1 MVGTR
6 STAREPLEEPSSIT
20 ESPRPIVTSGGT
32 QDETLHDTAA
42 ALPPGGTSAPV
53 APVTTASNGS
63 HATTTAGVPQPNDTS
78 QPLRDL
84 TAALL
89 EVVRGV
95 RPAPATHRCLGK
107 RTWNHRCKGKKCE
120 AQGCEYYH
128 HKLLHDDAAQPMKSD
143 NGVAAPRQRT
153 QSNRAGGQAT
163 VFESCSNAT
172 TAAAGALRSVQTYL
186 KVLPVQLS
194 GPHGEIDTYALLD
207 DGSTITLLTSSL
219 ADKIGVAGP
228 AAPFVI
234 EAIAGAHIDAVNSQ
248 RVKFSIKGKY
258 TNNKINIEARTIDSL
273 NISPQSVPTEAL
285 AHCEHLQD
293 ISDQLVY
300 ATAEPLILI
309 GQDNWSLLIASEVR
323 RGKLEQPVASHTPL
337 GWVLHGQKRVCPYGR
352 GGYMLQERFHCS
364 HAHTKDEALEQLIK
378 EHYDLESLGVEPRRP
393 QADPEIRALQIL
405 QKTTKALT
413 EGGYETGL
421 LWKEEGKPF
430 PNNYQAVLGRL
441 QGVEKRLKKNPA
453 LSQKYKEQ
461 MHSLFENKYA
471 ELAPTAPPV
480 GNTWYLPHFPVVN
493 PSKPGKVRI
502 VKDAAARTDGV
513 CLNDY
518 LLTGPDLLQSLL
530 GVLMRFRQKPV
541 AVAADIKDMFLR
553 IKIRVSDRDAL
564 RFLWRDET
572 DHAPMEYRMT
582 SLLFGATSSPSTA
595 IYVKNHNALLH
606 QEEFPEAVDPIIN
619 NHYMDDYLQSFD
631 TAAEANRV
639 AQAVDAVHRRG
650 NFVLQK
656 WASNDSN
663 AIAGLAVEPMTPNV
677 NINEEEKILGLVWRI
692 ADDTLGFNL
701 SKFSFNNSITKR
713 QLLKEVMSLY
723 DPLGLVT
730 PITIQGKQI
739 LQEAW
744 RSNVGWDDP
753 LPFKLEQVWQT
764 WLISLQGLK
773 DVALPRCY
781 PLFSSAETL
790 ELHVFV
796 DASEVAYAAAAYWRS
811 VNDKGEVQVSLAAAK
826 ARVAPIKIVSIPRL
840 ELQAA
845 VLGGRLAHAVELH
858 HSRRPDRRVLWTD
871 SRTVLSWLRA
881 GSRSFKPFVAH
892 RVAELE
898 ETTTTS
904 EWRWVPTADNVAD
917 DATRRVQTDFTAAHR
932 WFRGPEFLYKEE
944 KLWPH
949 DKDPLHSTETGEER
963 VAATTIRPQLKDALP
978 DVSRFSSWIHLIRS
992 TARILQFIDRCKTHT
1007 VTAMRRKRTRCTPS
1021 EDPDW
1026 TGVQPRSSRAIARTT
1041 PQRNHSNASA
1051 SRTYVPLAAFYTR
1064 RAELIWTRALQEDCF
1079 SSELRDITG
1088 GRRLST
1094 DSRLRHLSLTT
1105 DQNGVM
1111 RLRSRTA
1118 AATDINE
1125 ETLSPAVLDGDHA
1138 YSRLYI
1144 NWIHR
1149 KLHHSG
1155 VECVTNEIRQRFW
1168 MLRIRPTVR
1177 AVIRRCQPCRLR
1189 RATPPEPLTGNL
1201 PPCRLTH
1208 HQRPFTQT
1216 GLDYFG
1222 PLSVTIARHHEKR
1235 YVALF
1240 TCLTTRAVHLEI
1252 ASSLSADAAVLALRR
1267 MMARRGCP
1275 DTVWSDNGSNFHG
1288 ADAEL
1293 RKAALTS
1300 MKQEADIRQ
1309 INWHYIPPGAP
1320 FMGGAWERL
1329 VRSVKTALTATLH
1342 ERHPHEDVL
1351 HTLLTEVEHTINSR
1365 PLSHVSVAPE
1375 DDTALTPNHFLLGGP
1390 SKVPLPGAFT
1400 KVDELGRSHWKAAQR
1415 LADLFWQRWVREVL
1429 PLLHH
1434 RREPHGHGEAVKVG
1448 DVVVIVDS
1456 TLPRNVWPKGRV
1468 EQVYPGADG
1477 VIRVVDVKTKNGLMR
1492 RPTKRLVILPVE
1504 C

>member
-234 EAIAGAHIDAVNSQ
+234 EAIAGAHIDAVSSQ

-364 HAHTKDEALEQLIK
+364 HAHMKDEALEQLIK

-393 QADPEIRALQIL
+393 QADPE
-405 QKTTKALT
+405 
-413 EGGYETGL
+413 
-421 LWKEEGKPF
+421 
-430 PNNYQAVLGRL
+430 
-441 QGVEKRLKKNPA
+441 
-453 LSQKYKEQ
+453 
-461 MHSLFENKYA
+461 
-471 ELAPTAPPV
+471 
-480 GNTWYLPHFPVVN
+480 
-493 PSKPGKVRI
+493 
-502 VKDAAARTDGV
+502 
-513 CLNDY
+513 
-518 LLTGPDLLQSLL
+518 
-530 GVLMRFRQKPV
+530 
-541 AVAADIKDMFLR
+541 
-553 IKIRVSDRDAL
+553 
-564 RFLWRDET
+564 
-572 DHAPMEYRMT
+572 
-582 SLLFGATSSPSTA
+582 
-595 IYVKNHNALLH
+595 H

-845 VLGGRLAHAVELH
+845 VLGSRLAHAVGLH